1 MENEKK
7 PNAVQEKVAQL
18 AARMVDLFMPCD
30 GGEMIIGYAAILVL
44 EKAIREDMP
53 PTAVSLARDIAGTI
67 KAEMEDK

>member
-30 GGEMIIGYAAILVL
+30 GGEMII
-44 EKAIREDMP
+44 P
-53 PTAVSLARDIAGTI
+53 
-67 KAEMEDK
+67 